1 MEPSNGKGTLMK
13 QINMDLVVI
22 VLGGTLL
29 FAGCK
34 KEKSSEQTLQE
45 GFQTP
50 AAQSEAPTEPL
61 PVAAQL
67 NAQSVKTVVDQAA
80 ADIKAQNYTA
90 AARRL
95 DAVAATPGI
104 TAQQLAAAQN
114 AQVAMEQE
122 LMQRARAGDQQALK
136 ALHELANR
144 PKYSPGQR

>member
-1 MEPSNGKGTLMK
+1 MK

-90 AARRL
+90 AA
-95 DAVAATPGI
+95 
-104 TAQQLAAAQN
+104 QN